1 MSSRYQKMLEQVSLW
16 TAYYRANIHRFA
28 EDYLHLDLHW
38 FQKILLFMMDRC
50 NTLIYI
56 ASRG

>member
-1 MSSRYQKMLEQVSLW
+1 MNTRYNKILSGVEQW

-38 FQKILLFMMDRC
+38 FQKILLFMM
-50 NTLIYI
+50 NISTTAVYI
-56 ASRG
+56 GSRG